1 MARRYFV
8 EHLRQ
13 TDRVVL
19 ADEVGHH
26 LARVMR
32 ARPGDVLRLFDG
44 QGREAGGRIVAI
56 RRGEVEVEVEA
67 PAASDREPRCML
79 ELAFAVPRG
88 NRGEWIFEH
97 GTEVGVRVFRPLRAA
112 RSAFAPSDDR
122 RVRWQRLTQAAC
134 GQCDRAWIP
143 QVEAVEALGDF
154 VRRPDLPAERYMAL
168 PGAPPLG
175 PARGER
181 AALLVGPE
189 GGLTTEEAELAQ
201 ACGFE
206 ARSLGPLTL
215 RSETAALVGAA
226 RLLA

>member
-44 QGREAGGRIVAI
+44 RGREAGGRIIAI

-67 PAASDREPRCML
+67 PEVSAREPRCAL

-97 GTEVGVRVFRPLRAA
+97 GTEVGVRMFRPLRSA
-112 RSAFAPSDDR
+112 RSSFEPSDDR

-143 QVEAVEALGDF
+143 QVEAVEALADF
-154 VRRPDLPAERYMAL
+154 VQRTDLPAERYVAL
-168 PGAPPLG
+168 PGAPALA
-175 PARGER
+175 PAHSER
-181 AALLVGPE
+181 AVLLVGPE

-201 ACGFE
+201 ANGFA